1 MPEAAVEVRAAEAA
15 ERTGW
20 DMAGGK
26 ACRRRCA
33 IVRCGGAEAD
43 AEKRPTSA
51 VIRADTSRR
60 SRARPR
66 WHRGCRPPR
75 TCGIPRTRGR
85 SRHAGACSS
94 HLPGTAPGRGRF
106 YVGGRTDALWRG
118 GDTAPSAIGGH
129 LSIGATTMTLPL
141 LSRKPVAFQ
150 RTLLALALAA
160 VSASASALPQ
170 FTWDPATAGLNGSA
184 FTADNLLV
192 SNYSTITFG
201 AGNTFTESGYLS
213 VSAAQLGGITLP
225 SNGLNSDYGFYI
237 QFSGNGTLTQA
248 GDPGSVSTVGTLT
261 SLTYTLY
268 GYNGTSSFGFS
279 GNTPTETATGEVAL
293 ASGSL
298 LLGTVATTPLG
309 DGTFNPSAN
318 AKLTLN
324 WLVPGFQTSLPLYDM
339 ALTSFS
345 NTTSQVEPFAG
356 GFRIRQG
363 GGSINF
369 AAAVVPEPSTYAMLL
384 AGLGAIGFVARRR
397 GRTEK

>member
-1 MPEAAVEVRAAEAA
+1 
-15 ERTGW
+15 
-20 DMAGGK
+20 
-26 ACRRRCA
+26 
-33 IVRCGGAEAD
+33 
-43 AEKRPTSA
+43 
-51 VIRADTSRR
+51 
-60 SRARPR
+60 
-66 WHRGCRPPR
+66 
-75 TCGIPRTRGR
+75 
-85 SRHAGACSS
+85 
-94 HLPGTAPGRGRF
+94 
-106 YVGGRTDALWRG
+106 
-118 GDTAPSAIGGH
+118 
-129 LSIGATTMTLPL
+129 MTLPL

-201 AGNTFTESGYLS
+201 AGNTFSESGYLS
-213 VSAAQLGGITLP
+213 ISAAQLGGITLP

-268 GYNGTSSFGFS
+268 GYNGTSSFGFA
-279 GNTPTETATGEVAL
+279 GNTPTESATGEVAL

-298 LLGTVATTPLG
+298 VLGTVATTPLG

-324 WLVPGFQTSLPLYDM
+324 WLVPGFQTSLPVYDL

-369 AAAVVPEPSTYAMLL
+369 AAAVVPEPSTYAMLI